1 MALTDKV
8 KAVQSGIDLGRI
20 ENLLKRLE
28 KFEDIQPNETVW
40 SEQRMLGVVR
50 SYIGSD
56 NDAFKAK

>member
-8 KAVQSGIDLGRI
+8 SAIKDGKDLGRI

-40 SEQRMLGVVR
+40 SERRMLGTVR
-50 SYIGSD
+50 SYVQADSEVGS
-56 NDAFKAK
+56 N